1 MYVLQNFVPLA
12 HGELGYTDEVIPL
25 LLVGTLAIVMVIV
38 GVIGRNRDQ
47 GLADDSADQP
57 VEEAASR
64 EQHEPDAD
72 DHYRLD

>member
-25 LLVGTLAIVMVIV
+25 LLVGGLAIFMVIV
-38 GVIGRNRDQ
+38 GVIGRNRDEA
-47 GLADDSADQP
+47 LADDSADQP
-57 VEEAASR
+57 VDEPASGD
-64 EQHEPDAD
+64 QHEPGAD